1 MIKGYWSRSIK
12 RRIKRIGS
20 LLNIGTICIVMIM
33 ALGIL
38 GASYAAWNQSFNIFG
53 SISTG
58 EISTVVRSITLES
71 SDAYES
77 LDFDTDMEDGTV
89 KEAALEVVTN
99 ASPFNCILVF
109 TVENNGTI
117 PVSCEGIDPSIP
129 DGLDI
134 QVIEAP
140 SRIEA
145 GQTAPIKVRITKGYC
160 EDLEFSTLLRFSQVV
175 Y

>member
-1 MIKGYWSRSIK
+1 MIKGFWNRLIK
-12 RRIKRIGS
+12 RRVKRFGS
-20 LLNIGTICIVMIM
+20 LFNIGTICIVMIVT
-33 ALGIL
+33 LGIL

-58 EISTVVRSITLES
+58 EISTVVRSIALES
-71 SDAYES
+71 SDTYES
-77 LDFDTDMEDGTV
+77 LNFDTGMEDGTV
-89 KEAALEVVTN
+89 KEASLEVVTN
-99 ASPFNCILVF
+99 TSPFNCILVF

-134 QVIEAP
+134 QVIDAP

-145 GQTAPIKVRITKGYC
+145 GQTAPIKVRISNGYC
-160 EDLEFSTLLRFSQVV
+160 ENLEFSTLLRFSQVV